1 MENELETIATK
12 RVQARMGFFVH
23 LAMYLVMN
31 TGLVAIW
38 YFTGHGYPWFMWP
51 LLGWGI
57 GILAH
62 GVSMLIGPGSS
73 AERRAIDRELHRLRR
88 AQS

>member
-1 MENELETIATK
+1 MESELETIATK

-23 LAMYLVMN
+23 LAMYTVMN
-31 TGLVAIW
+31 AGFVAIW

-51 LLGWGI
+51 ALGWGI

-62 GVSMLIGPGSS
+62 GVSLLIGPGSS